1 MTEMFEF
8 LAHALRKLGS
18 LNLLAIGIVAIVL
31 WLLISGLKRG
41 LKKDGRDKD
50 IGGNDDG
57 A

>member
-1 MTEMFEF
+1 MTEMFES

-57 A
+57 E